1 VIQSGGRMVDLLRI
15 PEDKRE
21 EFSAQFLIPTHGA
34 ALRLNRFK
42 DCAGPIQE
50 HLNKLARGGVRDQG
64 LVATTTS
71 AARRW
76 LSQLPSRRR
85 LPRFGCRL
93 QVQLQA
99 GSGFVYGLVTNI
111 SLGGLFVCTSQHA
124 LKSELFLKVQ
134 LPDGY
139 LLQTTARVV
148 HVVDRRAPGGVG
160 LAFSPADPALTREL
174 ARCFSTVQQTR

>member
-1 VIQSGGRMVDLLRI
+1 MQSGGRLVDLLRI

-34 ALRLNRFK
+34 ALKLNRLK
-42 DCAGPIQE
+42 DCARPIQE
-50 HLNKLARGGVRDQG
+50 HLTKLARAGRDKA

-76 LSQLPSRRR
+76 LCQLPSRRR
-85 LPRFGCRL
+85 LPRFGCSL
-93 QVQLQA
+93 QVQLEA

-111 SLGGLFVCTSQHA
+111 SLGGLFVCTTQHA

-148 HVVDRRAPGGVG
+148 HVVERRAPGGVG
-160 LAFSPADPALTREL
+160 LVFSPADPALTREL
-174 ARCFSTVQQTR
+174 